1 MGESPAPYLLPSP
14 TWIPLIWLAVAGLLL
29 AVELAQPSF
38 DGLMFAAL
46 GALLVSIFTAITP
59 MPLILQMIFFLLI
72 TVLGTLW
79 LTRWSARRNPS
90 PGGLRQREDIAEVL
104 TSMEAGGEGRVRWH
118 GQSWAASSL
127 DLETILKEGDQ
138 VLVMGR
144 DGTQLQVLSLPQQS
158 TQPRRRAQGKIK
170 ST

>member
-1 MGESPAPYLLPSP
+1 MPSP

-29 AVELAQPSF
+29 AIELAQPSF

-46 GALLVSIFTAITP
+46 GALVVSILTAITP

-90 PGGLRQREDIAEVL
+90 PGGLRQRDDIAEVL
-104 TSMEAGGEGRVRWH
+104 APIKAGGDGRVRWH
-118 GQSWAASSL
+118 GQSWAASSI
-127 DLETILKEGDQ
+127 DLETPINAGDQ
-138 VLVMGR
+138 VVVMGR
-144 DGTQLQVLSLPQQS
+144 EGTQLQVLPL
-158 TQPRRRAQGKIK
+158 PRR
-170 ST
+170 